1 MSAVDVKN
9 PSLPSRRITPAL
21 LEHLK
26 RDHPVEG
33 AIASRMIASG
43 EWALEGTDAKE

>member
-1 MSAVDVKN
+1 MSAADVKN

-26 RDHPVEG
+26 KDHPVEG
-33 AIASRMIASG
+33 AIAERLIANG
-43 EWALEGTDAKE
+43 EWILEGV